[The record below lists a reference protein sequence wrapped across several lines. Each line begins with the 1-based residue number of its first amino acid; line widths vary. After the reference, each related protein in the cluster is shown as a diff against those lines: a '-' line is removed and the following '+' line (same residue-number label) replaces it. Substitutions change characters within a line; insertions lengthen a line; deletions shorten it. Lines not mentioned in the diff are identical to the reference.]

1 MDTNKK
7 ENWLKRNSYIATWMG
22 FALFLVTVICGLKLY
37 FDVVSSNCV
46 VEYYEEFGSFIEEE
60 CEKIS
65 LGEEKYFSPL
75 IIQKYVKPQD
85 NSNVEGVLKGT
96 IGGCVMKFR
105 CTYQKKIADIIKIG
119 ESVEVTVK
127 RNSTN
132 ETIQVSP

>member
-1 MDTNKK
+1 MNTNKK
-7 ENWLKRNSYIATWMG
+7 ENWFKRNSYIATWFG
-22 FALFLVTVICGLKLY
+22 FILFLITVICGVKLY
-37 FDVVSSNCV
+37 FDFVSSNCV
-46 VEYYEEFGSFIEEE
+46 VEYYEGFGDFIEEE
-60 CEKIS
+60 CKKIS
-65 LGEEKYFSPL
+65 LFDEVKFSHA
-75 IIQKYVKPQD
+75 IMENYVKPQD